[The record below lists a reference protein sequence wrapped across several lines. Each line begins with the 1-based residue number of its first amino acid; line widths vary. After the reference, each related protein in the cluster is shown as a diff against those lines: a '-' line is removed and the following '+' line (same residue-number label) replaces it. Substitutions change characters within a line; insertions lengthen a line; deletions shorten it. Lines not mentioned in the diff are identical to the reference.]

1 MDDSQLSARIEAI
14 VGERPMRL
22 SELSGGC
29 VGEVYR
35 AVMPSGRDLVAKVAR
50 AGAGAGAG
58 AGTGSSGLALE
69 GFMLDYLSTHSD
81 LPVPKVHSADD
92 SLLLMDMIGCGGG
105 LGTVVQRDA
114 ARHVAALHD
123 LTTAHGFGFKCD
135 TVIGGLRQPNPWTPK
150 WCDFFRDQ
158 RLLYMGREAERVGR
172 LPTALMRRLSLFCE
186 VLDRWITEPARPSL
200 IHGDMWAGN
209 VLSVN
214 DHISGFID
222 PAIYYADPEIE
233 LAFTTL
239 FSTFGDAFF
248 NRYNELR
255 PIRPG
260 FFEERRDIYN
270 LYPLLVHVRLFG
282 GSYVASVDRTL
293 SKFGH

>member
-1 MDDSQLSARIEAI
+1 MDADQLNARIEAI
-14 VGERPMRL
+14 VGERPLRL
-22 SELSGGC
+22 SVLSGGC

-35 AVMPSGRDLVAKVAR
+35 AVMPSGRDLVAKVGR
-50 AGAGAGAG
+50 AE
-58 AGTGSSGLALE
+58 TESSGLALE

-81 LPVPKVHSADD
+81 LPVPKVCSADD
-92 SLLLMDMIGCGGG
+92 SLLLMDMVESGGG

-114 ARHVAALHD
+114 ARHVSALHN
-123 LTTAHGFGFKCD
+123 LTTPLGFGFECD
-135 TVIGGLRQPNPWTPK
+135 TVIGGLHQPNPWMPK
-150 WCDFFRDQ
+150 WCDFFRDH
-158 RLLYMGREAERVGR
+158 RLMYMGREAERVGR
-172 LPTALMRRLSLFCE
+172 LPTALMRRLTLFCE
-186 VLDRWITEPARPSL
+186 VLDRWITEPAHPSL
-200 IHGDMWAGN
+200 IHGDMWTGN
-209 VLSVN
+209 VLSAS

-248 NRYNELR
+248 SRYHELR
-255 PIRPG
+255 PIRSG

-270 LYPLLVHVRLFG
+270 LYPLLVHARLFG

>member
-1 MDDSQLSARIEAI
+1 MDDDQLNARIEAI
-14 VGERPMRL
+14 VGERPLRL
-22 SELSGGC
+22 SPLSGGC

-35 AVMPSGRDLVAKVAR
+35 ALMPSGRDLAAKVGR
-50 AGAGAGAG
+50 VEAG
-58 AGTGSSGLALE
+58 AGTSGLALE

-81 LPVPKVHSADD
+81 LPVPKVRSADD
-92 SLLLMDMIGCGGG
+92 SLLLMDMVECGGG

-123 LTTAHGFGFKCD
+123 LTTPHGFGFECD

-150 WCDFFRDQ
+150 WRDFFRDQ
-158 RLLYMGREAERVGR
+158 RLMYMGREAERVGR

-200 IHGDMWAGN
+200 IHGDMWTGN
-209 VLSVN
+209 VLSAN

-222 PAIYYADPEIE
+222 PAIYFADPEIE

-248 NRYNELR
+248 SRYNELR

>member
-1 MDDSQLSARIEAI
+1 MDDDQLNARIEAI
-14 VGERPMRL
+14 VGDRPLRL
-22 SELSGGC
+22 NPLSGGC
-29 VGEVYR
+29 VGEVYH
-35 AVMPSGRDLVAKVAR
+35 AVMPSGRDLVAKVGTDESR
-50 AGAGAGAG
+50 AG
-58 AGTGSSGLALE
+58 TSGLVLE
-69 GFMLDYLSTHSD
+69 GFMLEYLSMHSG
-81 LPVPKVHSADD
+81 LPVPKVRSADD
-92 SLLLMDMIGCGGG
+92 SLLLMDMVESGGG

-114 ARHVAALHD
+114 AHYVSALHN
-123 LTTAHGFGFKCD
+123 LTTPHGFGFECD

-150 WCDFFRDQ
+150 WCDFFRDH
-158 RLLYMGREAERVGR
+158 RLMYMGREAERIGR
-172 LPTALMRRLSLFCE
+172 LPNALMHRLSLFCE
-186 VLDRWITEPARPSL
+186 VLDRWITEPTRPSL
-200 IHGDMWAGN
+200 IHGDMWTGN
-209 VLSVN
+209 VLSAN

-248 NRYNELR
+248 SRYHELR

-260 FFEERRDIYN
+260 FFEERCDIYN

-282 GSYVASVDRTL
+282 GSYIASVDRTL